1 MELRKNWR
9 KLTTALSRFWHREA
23 GPMNWKNPVRVT
35 AYIGWEIFN
44 GAAFLVGEWVR
55 YGVRASQLFLAIP
68 PTVILFFG
76 GVWFAV
82 WSFVRRPFPALETVP
97 LLDLLEYH
105 NPNFYSAVVVWYY
118 LSPLVVVMLAG
129 SIALSVWKV
138 WIEARKRD
146 LIPFGALPA
155 WPLSPEQPGPE
166 IVIGEVHHPVE
177 PREIFNPE
185 WLTIPERGLYTGI
198 AIFGAVGSGKTSAC
212 MHPFAKQLLSWQADD
227 PERRAAALMLE
238 VKGDF
243 CHDIRSIL
251 DGAGRGDDYLEIGMG
266 GLWKW
271 NPLSAWWLDSYSL
284 AYTVASLLN
293 QLFGKGK
300 EPFWQQA
307 YTNLVRWII
316 ELHRVLP
323 EQWVT
328 LQQVYQ
334 CAIDPDL
341 FAAKIK
347 QAEAWSAELNTGEVF
362 VKTKIWRPKI
372 VDLGEW
378 TWTPIP
384 ETEESRAKWS
394 PELEQKLE
402 ELGSNPGLFG
412 SPEPVTM

>member
-1 MELRKNWR
+1 MELRKKWR
-9 KLTTALSRFWHREA
+9 KLTTALSRLWHRKA
-23 GPMNWKNPVRVT
+23 GPMNWKNPVRVV

-55 YGVRASQLFLAIP
+55 YGVRAGQIFLTIP

-118 LSPLVVVMLAG
+118 LSPGVTVMLAG
-129 SIALSVWKV
+129 SIILSIWKV

-155 WPLSPEQPGPE
+155 WPLSPDQPGPE

-177 PREIFNPE
+177 PREIFNPG

-212 MHPFAKQLLSWQADD
+212 MHPFAKQLLGWQADD

-251 DGAGRGDDYLEIGMG
+251 D
-266 GLWKW
+266 
-271 NPLSAWWLDSYSL
+271 
-284 AYTVASLLN
+284 
-293 QLFGKGK
+293 
-300 EPFWQQA
+300 
-307 YTNLVRWII
+307 
-316 ELHRVLP
+316 
-323 EQWVT
+323 
-328 LQQVYQ
+328 
-334 CAIDPDL
+334 
-341 FAAKIK
+341 
-347 QAEAWSAELNTGEVF
+347 
-362 VKTKIWRPKI
+362 
-372 VDLGEW
+372 
-378 TWTPIP
+378 
-384 ETEESRAKWS
+384 
-394 PELEQKLE
+394 
-402 ELGSNPGLFG
+402 
-412 SPEPVTM
+412 